1 MIETVNT
8 LERGRLGPVLLDL
21 NAVNAR
27 TRFAVRGAKSG
38 RVVVR
43 ARGTG
48 TPSGSMTVKRC
59 VPGDTA
65 QDFASAKTIS
75 TAGGYADLSSDDLR
89 GEESIEVGYSGGAL
103 ASCWA
108 EVTVTLDYDVTPVQA
123 SLPGQPV
130 VRIAGAVGTV
140 GDSSAPLPER

>member
-1 MIETVNT
+1 MIETINT

-43 ARGTG
+43 PRGTG
-48 TPSGSMTVKRC
+48 SPTGTMYVKRC
-59 VPGDTA
+59 VPGDLA
-65 QDFASAKTIS
+65 QDFSSAKTIS
-75 TAGGYADLSSDDLR
+75 TAGGSADLSSDDLR

-108 EVTVTLDYDVTPVQA
+108 EVTVTLDYDVTPVTA
-123 SLPGQPV
+123 SVPAGTI
-130 VRIAGAVGTV
+130 VRDAAATGGVGGT
-140 GDSSAPLPER
+140 PLSR